1 MKALRLT
8 AAGVL
13 TVIALSGY
21 LYLSDPA
28 GLHRIYLCFT
38 QSKSIATCYQGGSI
52 DFVASIDGIR
62 YEGNTGNG
70 VDNDIFYY
78 GAYEK
83 HILYFLRDVMRTV
96 YGNRGTFVDVGA
108 NTGQHSLFIS
118 RFASEVHAFEPWE
131 PVLERF
137 RRMVEFNHI
146 KNIVIHPV
154 ALGDENSRKPFYK
167 PSEDNLGTGSFI
179 NGFSKKNS
187 YAGELEIQIGDDAL
201 NKAGAKTVA
210 LIKMDIEGYEK
221 LALKGLRRSLRKDR
235 PIVEFELSTDPKSP
249 VSIKSKEELTALFP
263 ENYEFLVFTADDPST
278 GAYTL
283 APMDGILR
291 FDVARQHDVIAFP
304 IEKKKDIPLKRP

>member
-167 PSEDNLGTGSFI
+167 PSEDNLGT
-179 NGFSKKNS
+179 
-187 YAGELEIQIGDDAL
+187 
-201 NKAGAKTVA
+201 
-210 LIKMDIEGYEK
+210 
-221 LALKGLRRSLRKDR
+221 DR
-235 PIVEFELSTDPKSP
+235 LSTASVKKILTPANSRSRLGTMPLTKPGPNLWLS
-249 VSIKSKEELTALFP
+249 SKWTSKVTR
-263 ENYEFLVFTADDPST
+263 N
-278 GAYTL
+278 
-283 APMDGILR
+283 
-291 FDVARQHDVIAFP
+291 
-304 IEKKKDIPLKRP
+304 